1 MRSITLTTAV
11 TITALVGALLASAP
25 ANAADLTVS
34 GTVALDGVPRAG
46 VEVGW
51 FDPATES
58 SGKTSSAA
66 DGSFVLPVA
75 AGHPFV
81 LYAGNTYA
89 DRHWTRQATD
99 VVGVFLGSNGQDY
112 LYQSRDLFPA
122 ITVPVAGAILDLDL
136 PGAITG
142 STPDL
147 DSVEVSRTNGQLIDC
162 DCNPKGDTFLVSNL
176 IPGLYKIRVVRDL
189 PNHHIDDWQSTTIRV
204 EAGQTVTVAPKF
216 EAATGSI
223 SGTLT
228 SNGKPLKG
236 ALVYAYSDIKTGRLD
251 TTDAAGRYS
260 ITNLSAGSYTVQLG
274 FGTGSGEK
282 TKHIPEQRT
291 VTVKNGK
298 RVKLS
303 RDLEAGTVLKGTVT
317 GIAANHGIRI
327 TVLDEN
333 GKVLT
338 GRFVVA
344 KTSSSTFHLNGV
356 PSGTHRIVITDG
368 KKYSIVY
375 AHFTGSSISIGS
387 IALST
392 PTIALKGTL
401 SGARSG
407 EIYYTI
413 GNRSAVGDDTDY
425 PTGSYAVV
433 KKGRFTIPGVIPGLA
448 TFDVFGSYND
458 VKTTTLTV
466 DSSPIRLSAGTT
478 RQKITGRLMLAG
490 KPIGH
495 AYGYADNDDDIN
507 GGGVFEQKGGKFSG
521 RISPS
526 TFSLSVGYNPRG
538 QYFVADSPYWFDIP
552 KSKATYT
559 IKKGKPLDVGTID
572 LVIKGRG

>member
-11 TITALVGALLASAP
+11 TITALLGALLASAP

-34 GTVALDGVPRAG
+34 GTVALDGAPRAG

-89 DRHWTRQATD
+89 DRHWKRQATD

-122 ITVPVAGAILDLDL
+122 ITVPVAGVALDLDL

-147 DSVEVSRTNGQLIDC
+147 DGVEVSRTNDQVIDC
-162 DCNPKGDTFLVSNL
+162 DCNPKGDTFLLSNL

-189 PNHHIDDWQSTTIRV
+189 PKDDIDDWQSTTIRV
-204 EAGQTVTVAPKF
+204 KAGQTVTVVPQF
-216 EAATGSI
+216 DTATGSI

-236 ALVYAYSDIKTGRLD
+236 AQVYAYRNDTDGSD
-251 TTDAAGRYS
+251 TTDASGHYS
-260 ITNLSAGSYTVQLG
+260 IKNLSDGTYTVWL
-274 FGTGSGEK
+274 GTGMGWGEK

-298 RVKLS
+298 KAKLN

-317 GIAANHGIRI
+317 GIAADQYLRI
-327 TVLDEN
+327 TVLDEK

-338 GRFVVA
+338 GRSVVT
-344 KTSSSTFHLNGV
+344 KKSSSTFHLNGV
-356 PSGTHRIVITDG
+356 PSGTHRIVISDG

-375 AHFTGSSISIGS
+375 AHFAGGSISIGT

-392 PTIALKGTL
+392 PTITLNGTL

-407 EIYYTI
+407 GILYTI
-413 GNRSAVGDDTDY
+413 GNRSEWGDEVDY
-425 PTGSYAVV
+425 PIRSYASV
-433 KKGRFTIPGVIPGLA
+433 KKGKFSIPGVIPGIGIFETQVAYHDL
-448 TFDVFGSYND
+448 
-458 VKTTTLTV
+458 KTTTTTV
-466 DSSPIRLSAGTT
+466 DSAQIALSAGTKWS
-478 RQKITGRLMLAG
+478 KITGSLALAG
-490 KPIGH
+490 TPIGH
-495 AYGYADNDDDIN
+495 AYGYAENDDPTYGA
-507 GGGVFEQKGGKFSG
+507 GGFEQKGGKFSG

-526 TFSLSVGYNPRG
+526 TVRLSVSYDQRWP
-538 QYFVADSPYWFDIP
+538 YFVADSPYWFDIP

-559 IKKGKPLDVGTID
+559 IKKGKALDVGTID